1 VLPLDAGTFFGCGA
15 RGAILFFSVL
25 SLVFASFLVDALPLA
40 EGAGVAESFLD
51 KGAGVAEGFLAEGAG
66 VTEGFLGGGRF
77 VMPNDW
83 EVSGRARCGE
93 LSGRRFVA
101 GTWFDDMVGLP
112 ESDGLLLE
120 SDITN
125 LLVILRFVLVFVCAV
140 EEAVRRRGRSAIT
153 YLSCWP
159 LCFLKCF
166 VLG

>member
-1 VLPLDAGTFFGCGA
+1 VLPLEAGTFSGCGA

-40 EGAGVAESFLD
+40 EGAGMAESFLD
-51 KGAGVAEGFLAEGAG
+51 EGPG